1 VGIGRRKVRLDE
13 QEGWIFNRM
22 VDAYRARPPYPDALV
37 SAVAHAVGPAAPL
50 PVLDVGAGVGHLAL
64 PLAARGVPIL
74 ALEPAKAMLEALMA
88 RAGELPVQ
96 ALRPLHA
103 TAEEL
108 PLAPGSVGAAIV
120 ADALHFLDAELA
132 GTELARVLAPRGRL
146 VIVAAEL
153 APTPFM
159 NEVVAAMEAAAPRRP
174 RAVDALRAQLAACAG
189 VGLGAPRTFEDHTE
203 VDEARLL
210 AILRS
215 ISFIGPAMNAER
227 SARFADAVCAIAGP
241 RVWSRRFTLLVSE

>member
-1 VGIGRRKVRLDE
+1 VGIGRRKVRLEE
-13 QEGWIFNRM
+13 QEGWVFNRM
-22 VDAYRARPPYPDALV
+22 VDAYLARPPYPDALV
-37 SAVAHAVGPAAPL
+37 SAVADAVRSAAPL

-64 PLAARGVPIL
+64 PLAARGLPIV
-74 ALEPAKAMLEALMA
+74 AVEPAKAMLEALMA
-88 RAGELPVQ
+88 RAGALPVQ
-96 ALRPLHA
+96 PLHA

-108 PLAPGSVGAAIV
+108 PLAPRSVGAAIV
-120 ADALHFLDAELA
+120 ADALHFLDAELT
-132 GTELARVLAPRGRL
+132 GKELARVLAPRGRL
-146 VIVAAEL
+146 VLVAAEL

-159 NEVVAAMEAAAPRRP
+159 GELIAAMEAAAPRRP

-189 VGLGAPRTFEDHTE
+189 VSLGAPRTFDDHTE

-227 SARFADAVCAIAGP
+227 SARFADLVCAIPGP
-241 RVWSRRFTLLVSE
+241 RVWSRRFTLLMSE

>member
-1 VGIGRRKVRLDE
+1 VGIGRRKVRLEE
-13 QEGWIFNRM
+13 QDGWIFNRM
-22 VDAYRARPPYPDALV
+22 VEAYRARPPYPNALI
-37 SAVAHAVGPAAPL
+37 SAVADAVGPATPL

-64 PLAARGVPIL
+64 PLAARGVPIV
-74 ALEPAKAMLEALMA
+74 AVEPAKAMLEALMA

-96 ALRPLHA
+96 PLHA

-108 PLAPGSVGAAIV
+108 PLPARSVGAAIV

-132 GTELARVLAPRGRL
+132 GKELARVFAPRGRL
-146 VIVAAEL
+146 VLVAAEL

-159 NEVVAAMEAAAPRRP
+159 GEVIRAMEAAAPRRP

-189 VGLGAPRTFEDHTE
+189 VGLGAPRTFDDHTE
-203 VDEARLL
+203 IDEAQLL

-215 ISFIGPAMNAER
+215 ISFIGPAMNSER
-227 SARFADAVCAIAGP
+227 SARFADAVSAIAGP